1 MRAIPV
7 IDGIKLPH
15 PLIALQRDGLF
26 FAQKQTPLVDHP
38 PDRSRM
44 KRYYLLS
51 LVLVC
56 VLAMVL
62 WRQFRNGQEFSQS
75 SFQAIASTSV
85 GEPIQP
91 IAIDSNLDER
101 KVRLGEALFNDPQLS
116 KDNSISCASCHGL
129 TTGGVDRL
137 SHSIG
142 INGAVGSINAPTVFN
157 SGANFKQFWDGR
169 AETLEDQID
178 GPVQAAGEMGSSWPE
193 VISKLSKS
201 PDYVSSFEA
210 LYADGIQVRNIKD
223 AIATFERS
231 LSTPD
236 SRFDQYL
243 RGDSSALSDEEKQ
256 GYHIFKSYG
265 CITCHQGIN
274 VGGNM
279 FQTFGV
285 MADYFADRGNITR
298 ADLGRF
304 NVTEQEKDR
313 YVFKVPSLR
322 NVALTAPYFHDGTAS
337 DLQDAV
343 RVMAKYQLGRQL
355 SNEEVASLVSFL
367 KTLSGKR
374 AGE

>member
-1 MRAIPV
+1 
-7 IDGIKLPH
+7 
-15 PLIALQRDGLF
+15 
-26 FAQKQTPLVDHP
+26 
-38 PDRSRM
+38 M
-44 KRYYLLS
+44 KRYYILS

-56 VLAMVL
+56 VLVMVL
-62 WRQFRNGQEFSQS
+62 WRQFRNDQELSPS

-91 IAIDSNLDER
+91 IAIDMNLDER

-116 KDNSISCASCHGL
+116 KDNSISCASCHSL
-129 TTGGVDRL
+129 TTGGVDQR
-137 SHSIG
+137 SYSIG

-178 GPVQAAGEMGSSWPE
+178 GPIQAAGEMGSTWPE
-193 VISKLSKS
+193 VIAKLSKS

-243 RGDSSALSDEEKQ
+243 RGDGSALSDEERQ
-256 GYHIFKSYG
+256 GYQIFKSYG
-265 CITCHQGIN
+265 CVSCHQGIN

-285 MADYFADRGNITR
+285 MADYFADRGNITK

-304 NVTEQEKDR
+304 NVTGQEKDR
-313 YVFKVPSLR
+313 YAFKVPSLR
-322 NVALTAPYFHDGTAS
+322 NVALTAPYFHDGTANN
-337 DLQDAV
+337 LQDAV
-343 RVMAKYQLGRQL
+343 KVMAKYQLGRQL
-355 SNEEVASLVSFL
+355 SNDEVTSLVSFL

-374 AGE
+374 LGE